1 MELITF
7 TNDSLE
13 GFENEELR
21 IMIDKYNS
29 KMKSL
34 CKEFVSECYKKNI
47 ESASADG
54 WIVYTL
60 INNLSNARLDLSYEN
75 ILNKKFNMQP

>member
-1 MELITF
+1 MGLITF

-21 IMIDKYNS
+21 TMIDKYDS

-34 CKEFVSECYKKNI
+34 CKEFVSECYKRNI
-47 ESASADG
+47 ESTSADG
-54 WIVYTL
+54 WIIYALV
-60 INNLSNARLDLSYEN
+60 NNLSNARLDLSYDN
-75 ILNKKFNMQP
+75 ILKRKSNMQP